1 MSLAL
6 ATGQNI
12 AGVAGTASAITYT
25 LFGDEISGTPAT
37 DAFKVLGQGVLGTS
51 AATMYVAGA
60 GIQSLVKTILLAN
73 TTGSAVAVTLF
84 VNGMTAAN
92 QITSFIIPGNGEAT
106 FTDDGWCCY
115 DSTGARQTSGAT
127 GPQGLQG
134 PTGSTGSQGPQG
146 NPGVLTTVNTTAPL
160 TGGGSASS
168 LTLGVAANGIDA
180 TLLADM
186 AAATVRGRVLGGAT
200 GDPQDLTGVQVAD
213 IIAGLT
219 STAYGRAQLGV
230 ANATADTAQ
239 LDLATAVL
247 KGLLGP
253 SDKKLIDNLHYDAV
267 ADFAW
272 VGNDSTD
279 NLTPFNTMKAALP
292 VGAAVFFAAGTY
304 RVSNELT
311 IDVDKRLNFRGV
323 GRYTSIIKTTH
334 ATANI
339 FNVSVPAWY
348 ITFSDLGFQSTVT
361 KTAGA
366 AIAIT
371 AGNNVGINTYRLW
384 ITGVFKGIWASGSQS
399 ANLSVWSDLDI
410 SGIPNGGRGLHID
423 GNTINVM
430 IHNATINA
438 GAATTSA
445 CCEIN
450 QSGAVQVTG
459 CDWIQGTNVLLINS
473 TGGAGPQAC
482 YFTNC
487 FFDQP
492 QGSVIKVIGTNTANR
507 IKFIQCGIAPTG
519 NNHAVEINGTG
530 TGAVGTA
537 TALPAGFSF
546 VDCDI
551 YCAVGT
557 GTGAGIMVNGCQD
570 VNIQSC
576 RITGFNG
583 VGGAAVSVIPSAANM
598 TKVRVNG
605 CILGPNS
612 NLTVTNE
619 TGVKLVAG
627 ASALA
632 QLSITDNSMLGCG
645 TAINDTSTI
654 IAGASKNINNNSGA
668 ASGLQAQLSSAA
680 GITLGTTEQ
689 VILQIPLPPNA
700 LKVGTTFR
708 FSMTGT
714 ATATTVTVRVRIGT
728 AGTIADPALV
738 GMGPTAALVAGGM
751 IIDGQTQVTVV
762 GASGAHA
769 GAISVRAATAVSTLA
784 PALAGNFATT
794 SALFVSVCAL
804 AGAAGPIVRTGSLDI
819 ISPA

>member
-751 IIDGQTQVTVV
+751 IIDGQTQVTAV